1 MRRNKTYLSDFEISA
16 VRNAI
21 NFAILSARRF
31 GGNVPDVY
39 LRLRKYF
46 ADLYYSVDSDCN
58 EILEIS
64 IIDIAD
70 KNEE

>member
-1 MRRNKTYLSDFEISA
+1 MRRNKTYLSDIEISA

-31 GGNVPDVY
+31 GGNVPEVY

-46 ADLYYSVDSDCN
+46 ADLYYQVDSECN

-64 IIDIAD
+64 IIDIGD
-70 KNEE
+70 KSED